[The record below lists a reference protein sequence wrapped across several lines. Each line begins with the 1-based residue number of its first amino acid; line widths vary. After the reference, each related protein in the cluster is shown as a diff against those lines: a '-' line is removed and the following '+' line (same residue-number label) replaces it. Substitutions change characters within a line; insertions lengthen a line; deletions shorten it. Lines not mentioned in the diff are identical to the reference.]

1 MEITNNYSLPQS
13 FVDFARND
21 KYSKGQ
27 ADISV
32 TTLID
37 SPRVRLMRDQHH
49 EDRVVDVVDNIW
61 ALFGT
66 AVHHVLESTEPSDNV
81 VLEERLFTKIN
92 GWVLSGAVDHQ
103 KIEGQTVEITDYKV
117 TSVWSV
123 IHGKIDWE
131 RQLNVYAYLVQKNKG
146 KKVTKL
152 SICAILRDWNRR
164 DAQTKSNYPQAP
176 VVIVDIPVWDEMTRI
191 RYIHERIEAHQSAQ
205 TVYDIADC
213 VDDTFIQCSDEER
226 WKRDDAWAVKKKGL
240 KRAMRVFDN
249 QEEAEVYAYDW
260 EQVNDGK
267 VAVVEHRAGEYVRCN
282 GDYCGVAQFCSQYK
296 GNRDE

>member
-13 FVDFARND
+13 FLDFARND
-21 KYSKGQ
+21 KYSKGH

-37 SPRVRLMRDQHH
+37 SPRVRLMREQYA
-49 EDRVVDVVDNIW
+49 EERTTDVVDMIW
-61 ALFGT
+61 PLFGT
-66 AVHHVLESTEPSDNV
+66 AVHHILEQSEPDENT
-81 VLEERLFTKIN
+81 VLEERLFSKIN

-103 KIEGQTVEITDYKV
+103 KIKGQTVEITDYKV

-164 DAQTKSNYPQAP
+164 DAQNKADYPQAP
-176 VVIVDIPVWDEMTRI
+176 VVIVDVPMWDEVERI
-191 RYIHERIEAHQSAQ
+191 NYIHDRISCHQSAQ
-205 TVYDIADC
+205 TVYDIAEG
-213 VDDTFIQCSDEER
+213 VDDVFIKCSDEEQ

-240 KRAMRVFDN
+240 KRAMRVFSNEDDAKDFA
-249 QEEAEVYAYDW
+249 AEQTVPV
-260 EQVNDGK
+260 EI
-267 VAVVEHRAGEYVRCN
+267 EHRAGELVRCK
-282 GDYCGVAQFCSQYK
+282 GDYCGVAQFCSQYRE
-296 GNRDE
+296 GV

>member
-1 MEITNNYSLPQS
+1 MKITNNHNLPQS

-21 KYSKGQ
+21 KYSKGH

-37 SPRVRLMRDQHH
+37 SPRVRVMRDHYH
-49 EDRVVDVVDNIW
+49 SERVVDVVDNIW

-66 AVHHVLESTEPSDNV
+66 AVHHVLESTEPSDDV
-81 VLEERLFTKIN
+81 VIEERLFTKIN

-103 KIEGQTVEITDYKV
+103 VIKGQTVEITDYKV

-146 KKVTKL
+146 KKVKKL
-152 SICAILRDWNRR
+152 SICAVLRDWNRR
-164 DAQTKSNYPQAP
+164 DAQNKPNYPQSP
-176 VVIVDIPVWDEMTRI
+176 IVIVDIPMWDEMKRI
-191 RYIHERIEAHQSAQ
+191 RYIHDRINQHQNAQ
-205 TVYDIADC
+205 VLYDMEGSF
-213 VDDTFIQCSDEER
+213 TLCSDEER

-249 QEEAEVYAYDW
+249 EDEAKKFSEAQDVST
-260 EQVNDGK
+260 EI
-267 VAVVEHRAGEYVRCN
+267 EHRIGEYVRCN
-282 GDYCGVAQFCSQYK
+282 GDYCGVAEFCSQYK
-296 GNRDE
+296 GN

>member
-13 FVDFARND
+13 FLDFARND
-21 KYSKGQ
+21 KYSKGK

-37 SPRVRLMRDQHH
+37 SPRVRLMREQHA
-49 EDRVVDVVDNIW
+49 EDRTTDVVDMIW
-61 ALFGT
+61 PLFGT
-66 AVHHVLESTEPSDNV
+66 AVHHILEQSEPDENT

-103 KIEGQTVEITDYKV
+103 KIDGQTVEITDYKV

-131 RQLNVYAYLVQKNKG
+131 RQLNAYAYLVQKNKG

-164 DAQTKSNYPQAP
+164 DAQNKADYPQAP
-176 VVIVDIPVWDEMTRI
+176 VVIVDIPMWDEMTRI
-191 RYIHERIEAHQSAQ
+191 RYIHERISYHQAAQ
-205 TVYDIADC
+205 NVYEITDA

-240 KRAMRVFDN
+240 KRAMRVFGNEDDAKDFA
-249 QEEAEVYAYDW
+249 AEQTVPV
-260 EQVNDGK
+260 EI
-267 VAVVEHRAGEYVRCN
+267 EHRAGELVRCK
-282 GDYCGVAQFCSQYK
+282 GDYCGVAQFCSQYRE
-296 GNRDE
+296 GV

>member
-1 MEITNNYSLPQS
+1 MEITNNYNLPKS

-37 SPRVRLMRDQHH
+37 SPRVRLMREQHH
-49 EDRVVDVVDNIW
+49 DDRVVDVVDNIW

-66 AVHHVLESTEPSDNV
+66 AVHHVLESTEPADNV

-103 KIEGQTVEITDYKV
+103 KVWEHLVEITDYKV

-164 DAQTKSNYPQAP
+164 DAQNKPNYPQAP
-176 VVIVDIPVWDEMTRI
+176 VVMVDIPMWDEMTRI
-191 RYIHERIEAHQSAQ
+191 EYIHKRIKLHQEAQ
-205 TVYDIADC
+205 VLYDMENN
-213 VDDTFIQCSDEER
+213 FPLCSDEER

-249 QEEAEVYAYDW
+249 EDEAKVFSEAQEVPTEI
-260 EQVNDGK
+260 
-267 VAVVEHRAGEYVRCN
+267 EHRAGEYVRCN

>member
-1 MEITNNYSLPQS
+1 MKITNNHNLPQS

-21 KYSKGQ
+21 KYSKGH

-37 SPRVRLMRDQHH
+37 SARVRVMRDHYH
-49 EDRVVDVVDNIW
+49 NERVVDVVDNIW

-66 AVHHVLESTEPSDNV
+66 AVHHVLESTEPSDDV
-81 VLEERLFTKIN
+81 VIEERLFTKIN

-103 KIEGQTVEITDYKV
+103 VIKGQTAEITDYKV

-146 KKVTKL
+146 KKVKKL
-152 SICAILRDWNRR
+152 SICAVLRDWNRR
-164 DAQTKSNYPQAP
+164 DAQNKPNYPQSP
-176 VVIVDIPVWDEMTRI
+176 IVIVDIPMWDEMKRI
-191 RYIHERIEAHQSAQ
+191 RYIHERINHHQNTQ
-205 TVYDIADC
+205 VLYDMEGSF
-213 VDDTFIQCSDEER
+213 TLCSDEER

-249 QEEAEVYAYDW
+249 EDEAKKFSEAQDVST
-260 EQVNDGK
+260 EI
-267 VAVVEHRAGEYVRCN
+267 EHRIGEYVRCN
-282 GDYCGVAQFCSQYK
+282 GDYCGVAEFCSQYK
-296 GNRDE
+296 GN

>member
-13 FVDFARND
+13 FYDFARND

-37 SPRVRLMRDQHH
+37 SPRVRLMRDHH
-49 EDRVVDVVDNIW
+49 AEDRTVDVVDMIW
-61 ALFGT
+61 PLFGT
-66 AVHHVLESTEPSDNV
+66 AVHHILEQSEPDENTI
-81 VLEERLFTKIN
+81 LEERLFTKVN

-103 KIEGQTVEITDYKV
+103 KIEGQAVEITDYKV

-146 KKVTKL
+146 KKVKKL
-152 SICAILRDWNRR
+152 SICAILRDWNKR
-164 DAQTKSNYPQAP
+164 DAQNKPDYPQAP
-176 VVIVDIPVWDEMTRI
+176 VVIVDIPMWNEMDRI
-191 RYIHERIEAHQSAQ
+191 GYIHERINLHKEAQLKYDLEQSFMPCTA
-205 TVYDIADC
+205 
-213 VDDTFIQCSDEER
+213 EEQ

-240 KRAMRVFDN
+240 KRAMRVFSNEDDAKDFA
-249 QEEAEVYAYDW
+249 AEQTVPV
-260 EQVNDGK
+260 EI
-267 VAVVEHRAGEYVRCN
+267 EHRAGELVRCK
-282 GDYCGVAQFCSQYK
+282 GDYCGVAQFCSQYRE
-296 GNRDE
+296 GV

>member
-1 MEITNNYSLPQS
+1 MKVTNNHNLPQS

-21 KYSKGQ
+21 KYSKGH

-37 SPRVRLMRDQHH
+37 SPRVRVMRDHYYS
-49 EDRVVDVVDNIW
+49 ERVVDVVDNIW

-66 AVHHVLESTEPSDNV
+66 AVHHVLESTEPSDDV
-81 VLEERLFTKIN
+81 VIEERLFTKIN

-103 KIEGQTVEITDYKV
+103 VIKGQTVEITDYKV

-146 KKVTKL
+146 KKVKKL
-152 SICAILRDWNRR
+152 SICAVLRDWNRR
-164 DAQTKSNYPQAP
+164 DAQNKPNYPQSP
-176 VVIVDIPVWDEMTRI
+176 IVIVDIPMWDEMKRI
-191 RYIHERIEAHQSAQ
+191 RYIHDRINYHQNAQ
-205 TVYDIADC
+205 VLYDMEES
-213 VDDTFIQCSDEER
+213 FELCSDEER

-249 QEEAEVYAYDW
+249 EDEAKKFSEAQDVST
-260 EQVNDGK
+260 EI
-267 VAVVEHRAGEYVRCN
+267 EHRIGEYVRCN
-282 GDYCGVAQFCSQYK
+282 GDYCGVAEFCSQYK
-296 GNRDE
+296 GN

>member
-1 MEITNNYSLPQS
+1 MKITNNHNLPQS

-21 KYSKGQ
+21 KYSKGH

-37 SPRVRLMRDQHH
+37 SPRVRVMRDHYH
-49 EDRVVDVVDNIW
+49 SERVVDVVDNIW

-66 AVHHVLESTEPSDNV
+66 AVHHVLESTEPSDDV
-81 VLEERLFTKIN
+81 VIEERLFTKIN

-103 KIEGQTVEITDYKV
+103 VIKGQTVEITDYKV

-146 KKVTKL
+146 KKVKKL
-152 SICAILRDWNRR
+152 SICAVLRDWNRR
-164 DAQTKSNYPQAP
+164 DAQNKPNYPQSP
-176 VVIVDIPVWDEMTRI
+176 IVIVDIPMWDEMKRI
-191 RYIHERIEAHQSAQ
+191 RYIHDRINYHQNAQ
-205 TVYDIADC
+205 VLYDMEGSFAR
-213 VDDTFIQCSDEER
+213 CSDEER

-249 QEEAEVYAYDW
+249 EDEAKKFSEAQDVST
-260 EQVNDGK
+260 EI
-267 VAVVEHRAGEYVRCN
+267 EHRIGEYVRCN
-282 GDYCGVAQFCSQYK
+282 GDYCGVAEFCSQYK
-296 GNRDE
+296 GN

>member
-1 MEITNNYSLPQS
+1 MEITNNYNLPKS

-37 SPRVRLMRDQHH
+37 SPRVRLMREQHH
-49 EDRVVDVVDNIW
+49 DDRVVDVVDNIW

-66 AVHHVLESTEPSDNV
+66 AVHHVLESTEPADNV

-103 KIEGQTVEITDYKV
+103 KVWEHLVEITDYKV

-164 DAQTKSNYPQAP
+164 DAQNKPNYPQAP
-176 VVIVDIPVWDEMTRI
+176 VVMVDIPMWDEMTRI
-191 RYIHERIEAHQSAQ
+191 EYIHKRIKLHQEAQ
-205 TVYDIADC
+205 VLYDMENN
-213 VDDTFIQCSDEER
+213 FPLCSDEER

-249 QEEAEVYAYDW
+249 EDEAKKFSEAQEVPTEI
-260 EQVNDGK
+260 
-267 VAVVEHRAGEYVRCN
+267 EHRAGEYVRCN

-296 GNRDE
+296 GNQDE

>member
-1 MEITNNYSLPQS
+1 MEFTNNYNLPQA

-21 KYSKGQ
+21 KYSKGK

-37 SPRVRLMRDQHH
+37 SPRVRILREKHH

-66 AVHHVLESTEPSDNV
+66 AVHHVLESTKPSENV
-81 VLEERLFTKIN
+81 IVEERLFTKVD
-92 GWVLSGAVDHQ
+92 GWVLSGAIDHQ
-103 KIEGQTVEITDYKV
+103 KINGQTIEITDYKV

-146 KKVTKL
+146 KRVTKL
-152 SICAILRDWNRR
+152 SICAILRDWNRKE
-164 DAQTKSNYPQAP
+164 AQFKPDYPQAP
-176 VVIVDIPVWDEMTRI
+176 VVIVDIPMWDEMDRI
-191 RYIHERIEAHQSAQ
+191 KYIHEKMEEHRDAQ
-205 TVYDIADC
+205 YNYDLVGYLPAC
-213 VDDTFIQCSDEER
+213 LDEEM
-226 WKRDDAWAVKKKGL
+226 WKRGESWAVKKKGL

-249 QEEAEVYAYDW
+249 QGEAEVYAYDW
-260 EQVNDGK
+260 ERNNDGK
-267 VAVVEHRAGEYVRCN
+267 IAIVEHRAGEAVRCSGN
-282 GDYCGVAQFCSQYK
+282 YCGVAEFCSQFK
-296 GNRDE
+296 GENK

>member
-13 FVDFARND
+13 FLDFARND
-21 KYSKGQ
+21 KYSKGH

-37 SPRVRLMRDQHH
+37 SPRVRLMREQYA
-49 EDRVVDVVDNIW
+49 EERTTDVVDMIW
-61 ALFGT
+61 PLFGT
-66 AVHHVLESTEPSDNV
+66 AVHHILEQSEPDENT
-81 VLEERLFTKIN
+81 VLEERLFSKIN

-103 KIEGQTVEITDYKV
+103 KIKGQTVEITDYKV

-164 DAQTKSNYPQAP
+164 DAQNKADYPQAP
-176 VVIVDIPVWDEMTRI
+176 VVIVDVPMWDEVERI
-191 RYIHERIEAHQSAQ
+191 NYIHDRISSHQSAQ
-205 TVYDIADC
+205 TVYDIAEG
-213 VDDTFIQCSDEER
+213 VDDVFIQCSDEER

-240 KRAMRVFDN
+240 KRAMRVFSNEDDAKDFA
-249 QEEAEVYAYDW
+249 AEQTVPV
-260 EQVNDGK
+260 EI
-267 VAVVEHRAGEYVRCN
+267 EHRAGELVRCK
-282 GDYCGVAQFCSQYK
+282 GDYCGVAQFCSQYRE
-296 GNRDE
+296 GV

>member
-1 MEITNNYSLPQS
+1 MKITNSHNLPQS

-21 KYSKGQ
+21 KYSKGH

-37 SPRVRLMRDQHH
+37 SSRVRVMRDHYH
-49 EDRVVDVVDNIW
+49 NERVVDVVDNIW

-66 AVHHVLESTEPSDNV
+66 AVHHVLESTEPSDDV
-81 VLEERLFTKIN
+81 VIEERLFTKIN

-103 KIEGQTVEITDYKV
+103 VIKGQTVEITDYKV

-146 KKVTKL
+146 KKVKKL
-152 SICAILRDWNRR
+152 SICAVLRDWNRR
-164 DAQTKSNYPQAP
+164 DAQNKSNYPQSP
-176 VVIVDIPVWDEMTRI
+176 IVIVDIPMWDEMKRI
-191 RYIHERIEAHQSAQ
+191 RYIHDRINQHQNAQ
-205 TVYDIADC
+205 VLYDMEGSF
-213 VDDTFIQCSDEER
+213 TLCSDEER

-249 QEEAEVYAYDW
+249 EDESKKFSEAQDVSTEI
-260 EQVNDGK
+260 
-267 VAVVEHRAGEYVRCN
+267 EHRIGEYVRCN
-282 GDYCGVAQFCSQYK
+282 GDYCGVAQSCSQYK
-296 GNRDE
+296 GN

>member
-1 MEITNNYSLPQS
+1 MEITNNYNLPKS

-37 SPRVRLMRDQHH
+37 SPRVRLMREQHH
-49 EDRVVDVVDNIW
+49 DDRVVDVVDNIW

-81 VLEERLFTKIN
+81 VLEERLFSKIN

-103 KIEGQTVEITDYKV
+103 KIDGQTVEITDYKV

-146 KKVTKL
+146 KKVNKL

-164 DAQTKSNYPQAP
+164 DAQNLSL
-176 VVIVDIPVWDEMTRI
+176 
-191 RYIHERIEAHQSAQ
+191 IHI
-205 TVYDIADC
+205 
-213 VDDTFIQCSDEER
+213 
-226 WKRDDAWAVKKKGL
+226 
-240 KRAMRVFDN
+240 
-249 QEEAEVYAYDW
+249 
-260 EQVNDGK
+260 
-267 VAVVEHRAGEYVRCN
+267 
-282 GDYCGVAQFCSQYK
+282 
-296 GNRDE
+296 

>member
-1 MEITNNYSLPQS
+1 MKITNNHNLPQS

-21 KYSKGQ
+21 KYSKGH

-37 SPRVRLMRDQHH
+37 SPRVRVMRDHYH
-49 EDRVVDVVDNIW
+49 SERVVDVVDNIW

-66 AVHHVLESTEPSDNV
+66 AVHHVLESTEPSDDV
-81 VLEERLFTKIN
+81 VIEERLFTKIN

-103 KIEGQTVEITDYKV
+103 VIKGQTVEITDYKV

-146 KKVTKL
+146 KKVKKL
-152 SICAILRDWNRR
+152 SICAVLRDWNRR
-164 DAQTKSNYPQAP
+164 DAQNKPNYPQSP
-176 VVIVDIPVWDEMTRI
+176 IVIVDIPMWDEMKRI
-191 RYIHERIEAHQSAQ
+191 RYIHDRINYHQNAQ
-205 TVYDIADC
+205 VLYDMEGSFA
-213 VDDTFIQCSDEER
+213 QCSDEER

-249 QEEAEVYAYDW
+249 EDEAKKFSEAQDVST
-260 EQVNDGK
+260 EI
-267 VAVVEHRAGEYVRCN
+267 EHRIGEYVRCN
-282 GDYCGVAQFCSQYK
+282 GDYCGVAEFCSQYK
-296 GNRDE
+296 GN

>member
-1 MEITNNYSLPQS
+1 MKITNNHNLPQS

-21 KYSKGQ
+21 KYSKGH

-37 SPRVRLMRDQHH
+37 SPRVRVMRDHYH
-49 EDRVVDVVDNIW
+49 SERVVDVVDNIW

-66 AVHHVLESTEPSDNV
+66 AVHHVLESTEPSDDV
-81 VLEERLFTKIN
+81 VIEERLFTKIN
-92 GWVLSGAVDHQ
+92 SWVLSGAVDHQ
-103 KIEGQTVEITDYKV
+103 VIKGQTVEITDYKV

-146 KKVTKL
+146 KKVKKL
-152 SICAILRDWNRR
+152 SICAVLRDWNRR
-164 DAQTKSNYPQAP
+164 DAQNKPNYPQSP
-176 VVIVDIPVWDEMTRI
+176 IVIVDIPMWDEMKRI
-191 RYIHERIEAHQSAQ
+191 RYIHDRINQHQNAQ
-205 TVYDIADC
+205 VLYDMEGSF
-213 VDDTFIQCSDEER
+213 TLCSDEER

-249 QEEAEVYAYDW
+249 EDEAKKFSEAQDVST
-260 EQVNDGK
+260 EI
-267 VAVVEHRAGEYVRCN
+267 EHRIGEYVRCN
-282 GDYCGVAQFCSQYK
+282 GDYCGVAEFCSQYK
-296 GNRDE
+296 GN